1 MDEAHGAYG
10 NVAYRVEIQL
20 VHAGTLGTQPEEL
33 RVIGS
38 PLKCIEIAAI
48 EKLEL
53 FTAGWVDAPFEHS
66 RKPRNNL
73 YKDY

>member
-1 MDEAHGAYG
+1 MDKAPGPYG
-10 NVAYRVEIQL
+10 NAAHRVEIQL
-20 VHAGTLGTQPEEL
+20 VHTGTLGTQPEEL

-53 FTAGWVDAPFEHS
+53 FTAGWVDASFEHS